1 VTVSASGT
9 LQTLMQVL
17 SISVLRGEAGHP
29 RSALWCPLMTQ
40 SGHSARQVPRIVTA
54 RATSKKGVQSVGL
67 IEYQK
72 RVFRAVPGGKNGTLS
87 GHISA
92 RREALAMR
100 VMWSLDNYQPRIMLQ
115 F

>member
-1 VTVSASGT
+1 
-9 LQTLMQVL
+9 M
-17 SISVLRGEAGHP
+17 E
-29 RSALWCPLMTQ
+29 
-40 SGHSARQVPRIVTA
+40 
-54 RATSKKGVQSVGL
+54 L

-92 RREALAMR
+92 RRQALAMR

-115 F
+115 FEARELLATLKKPLSAGESSVTHARKSL